1 MSESGYLKGVLES
14 HRMKHVEGLVA
25 KFEGRQ
31 SEIKEAIEEHYSDD
45 TYGCFSSG
53 SFAKHTATNIKF
65 DLDMVVPFKKARFS
79 TLQEM
84 FDDVYRFLNEKYGS
98 VASIRKQKVSI
109 GIVFHADIDGDRV
122 EIDVVPGRELNP
134 NDYQASHDLN
144 LYFNEDHWGF
154 QKGTCQKTNIERQ
167 IEHIKGKDGA
177 REIIRLLK
185 IWKKQRGKEYKSFVI
200 ELAVIKALENYDGN
214 SGLWPRLKFVMEYLR
229 DHIAEENFR
238 LMDPGNSGNNVVL
251 AMQECTRLA
260 FQSDM
265 RFMLD
270 NINSNPEQYL
280 SYYFKVNEKYSGYEV
295 KETGKSY
302 PTTPKRFG

>member
-1 MSESGYLKGVLES
+1 MHKQLINMKMLMNESEYLKRVLES
-14 HRMKHVEGLVA
+14 HRMKHVEGRVA
-25 KFEGRQ
+25 KFKSRQ
-31 SEIKEAIEEHYSDD
+31 SEIKKAIEGYYGDD

-144 LYFNEDHWGF
+144 CASMRIIGDFRREPAERRTL
-154 QKGTCQKTNIERQ
+154 KGRLNILRGRMER
-167 IEHIKGKDGA
+167 EKLFDCSRSGKNRMA
-177 REIIRLLK
+177 RNTSHLL
-185 IWKKQRGKEYKSFVI
+185 
-200 ELAVIKALENYDGN
+200 
-214 SGLWPRLKFVMEYLR
+214 
-229 DHIAEENFR
+229 
-238 LMDPGNSGNNVVL
+238 
-251 AMQECTRLA
+251 
-260 FQSDM
+260 
-265 RFMLD
+265 
-270 NINSNPEQYL
+270 
-280 SYYFKVNEKYSGYEV
+280 
-295 KETGKSY
+295 
-302 PTTPKRFG
+302 

>member
-1 MSESGYLKGVLES
+1 
-14 HRMKHVEGLVA
+14 
-25 KFEGRQ
+25 
-31 SEIKEAIEEHYSDD
+31 
-45 TYGCFSSG
+45 
-53 SFAKHTATNIKF
+53 
-65 DLDMVVPFKKARFS
+65 
-79 TLQEM
+79 
-84 FDDVYRFLNEKYGS
+84 
-98 VASIRKQKVSI
+98 
-109 GIVFHADIDGDRV
+109 
-122 EIDVVPGRELNP
+122 
-134 NDYQASHDLN
+134 
-144 LYFNEDHWGF
+144 
-154 QKGTCQKTNIERQ
+154 
-167 IEHIKGKDGA
+167 
-177 REIIRLLK
+177 
-185 IWKKQRGKEYKSFVI
+185 
-200 ELAVIKALENYDGN
+200 
-214 SGLWPRLKFVMEYLR
+214 MEYLR